1 MLSISTLRTG
11 INAECVINN
20 WLIDISAGA
29 LIHQQSGE
37 QRRLGEYQL
46 KLLIVMIKH
55 ADQIL
60 TREEL
65 NTLVWERRVIG
76 SNSLPNAIH
85 ALRVALED
93 DGKQQRIIKTIPK
106 KGYMLDASFCHF
118 RRHEKDPQ
126 HEPSENGEE
135 RIAGEEPERLPPAE
149 SSPAEE
155 WMAAP
160 LPENEQQSATQHGKH
175 SRRLWQG
182 IFLLQI
188 IVLTLATVI
197 WLNDHTPQPR
207 FTEYQAGVYR
217 QIRLLQLEQFNP
229 GNEGTREELNSIMGA
244 TLLKLDHL
252 LKERQVKM
260 DIYFHSSITLLNLT
274 ISLRSRCDQRQ
285 LAMNLFHWRQD
296 ITQLNSLIFDE
307 TERKLNEMAVCVN

>member
-1 MLSISTLRTG
+1 M
-11 INAECVINN
+11 NAECVINN

-29 LIHQQSGE
+29 LIHQQNGE

-46 KLLIVMIKH
+46 KLLIVMIQH

-118 RRHEKDPQ
+118 RRLDVDKDPQ
-126 HEPSENGEE
+126 HEQPESARLSGEDRISGEE
-135 RIAGEEPERLPPAE
+135 AERLPPAE
-149 SSPAEE
+149 EWIAE
-155 WMAAP
+155 P
-160 LPENEQQSATQHGKH
+160 LPESEQQMATQHDKYP
-175 SRRLWQG
+175 RRLWQG

-197 WLNDHTPQPR
+197 WLNDNPPQPR
-207 FTEYQAGVYR
+207 FEEFQAGVYS

-229 GNEGTREELNSIMGA
+229 RNEGTREEINSILGS
-244 TLLKLDHL
+244 TLIKLEHA

-260 DIYFHSSITLLNLT
+260 DIYFHSSVTLLNLT

-296 ITQLNSLIFDE
+296 ITKLNSLIFNE

>member
-1 MLSISTLRTG
+1 M
-11 INAECVINN
+11 NAECVINN

-29 LIHQQSGE
+29 LIHQESGE

-46 KLLIVMIKH
+46 KLLIVMIQH

-106 KGYMLDASFCHF
+106 RGYVLDAAYCHF
-118 RRHEKDPQ
+118 RRHGKDPFSGQ
-126 HEPSENGEE
+126 NETEE
-135 RIAGEEPERLPPAE
+135 LPADSPPAAGEAEGTAEAE

-155 WMAAP
+155 WLKES
-160 LPENEQQSATQHGKH
+160 LPETEKQIATKH
-175 SRRLWQG
+175 DKRTRRLWQG

-188 IVLTLATVI
+188 FVLCLAAAI
-197 WLNDHTPQPR
+197 WFSDHPPQPR
-207 FTEYQAGVYR
+207 FEEHQAGVYA
-217 QIRLLQLEQFNP
+217 QIRLLQLEQFNR
-229 GNEGTREELNSIMGA
+229 GNEGTREEINSIMGS
-244 TLLKLDHL
+244 TLFKLDNE
-252 LKERQVKM
+252 LKKRKVKM
-260 DIYFHSSITLLNLT
+260 DVYFHSSGTLLNFT

-285 LAMNLFHWRQD
+285 LAMNIFHWRQD
-296 ITQLNSLIFDE
+296 NTQLNSLIYNE
-307 TERKLNEMAVCVN
+307 TERKLNEMAICVN